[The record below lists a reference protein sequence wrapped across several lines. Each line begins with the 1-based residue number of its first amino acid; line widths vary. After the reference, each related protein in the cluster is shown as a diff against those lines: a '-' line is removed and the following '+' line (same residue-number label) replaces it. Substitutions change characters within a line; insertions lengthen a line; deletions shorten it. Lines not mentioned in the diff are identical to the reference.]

1 MSEERGGPAGK
12 GDPTLRADGREV
24 GSVPGITEKGE
35 GVDHKGRAGLRR
47 VAGSSDLPLG
57 VLVGSDQGWAQ
68 SPQLDSTW
76 KLRGECHKIGRT
88 CSLLLKAA
96 RPSPASLQS
105 VSEPRDGGGCP
116 APSQRRSA
124 CFHGQRHSTSCS
136 YASLLGRTPSSL
148 FCQNKRR
155 KKKNQWKGSSSGVGL
170 SPSFRVAEA
179 GSPKPPLW
187 HVRWAPLLLHH
198 RVLGPAAASSA
209 RAGRREEAAVLWRRS
224 GSRTARTSLALQ
236 SIAPVWDK
244 LIPPG
249 RWGKPASPWFSYTYT
264 MRQESL
270 TKQKLTLP
278 GRSKESHGDVQGKGF
293 WRETRRALRSSE

>member
-68 SPQLDSTW
+68 SPQLDSTR
-76 KLRGECHKIGRT
+76 KLRGECHKIRRT

-105 VSEPRDGGGCP
+105 ASEPRDGGGCP

-136 YASLLGRTPSSL
+136 YASLLGRPPSSL

-155 KKKNQWKGSSSGVGL
+155 KKKTVERVQLWCWSVPILQGS
-170 SPSFRVAEA
+170 
-179 GSPKPPLW
+179 
-187 HVRWAPLLLHH
+187 
-198 RVLGPAAASSA
+198 
-209 RAGRREEAAVLWRRS
+209 
-224 GSRTARTSLALQ
+224 
-236 SIAPVWDK
+236 
-244 LIPPG
+244 
-249 RWGKPASPWFSYTYT
+249 
-264 MRQESL
+264 
-270 TKQKLTLP
+270 
-278 GRSKESHGDVQGKGF
+278 
-293 WRETRRALRSSE
+293 

>member
-1 MSEERGGPAGK
+1 MGGAQPLPSGEARAFMASGTPPAAAMHPCWEDPPHRSSVKTREE
-12 GDPTLRADGREV
+12 
-24 GSVPGITEKGE
+24 
-35 GVDHKGRAGLRR
+35 
-47 VAGSSDLPLG
+47 
-57 VLVGSDQGWAQ
+57 
-68 SPQLDSTW
+68 
-76 KLRGECHKIGRT
+76 
-88 CSLLLKAA
+88 
-96 RPSPASLQS
+96 
-105 VSEPRDGGGCP
+105 
-116 APSQRRSA
+116 
-124 CFHGQRHSTSCS
+124 
-136 YASLLGRTPSSL
+136 
-148 FCQNKRR
+148 
-155 KKKNQWKGSSSGVGL
+155 KKKQWKGSSSGVGL

-187 HVRWAPLLLHH
+187 HVPWAPLLLHH

-236 SIAPVWDK
+236 SIAPVWGK

-249 RWGKPASPWFSYTYT
+249 RCGKPASPWFSYTYT

-293 WRETRRALRSSE
+293 WRETRRALRSSK